1 MPNPPRDPPESAER
15 VGHGSG
21 RCLDG
26 SVHHNGTMKHLS
38 LAELEAGLDHVRAA
52 PRDAGTVEMIV
63 RRPSIEEREVLE
75 EAILDASEGLVGDT
89 WRSRSIE
96 ASDAGTPTLDS
107 QITLMNARFVDLVA
121 QARDRW
127 ALAGD
132 QLYVDLDVG
141 VENLPPGTTLTI
153 GTAVLE
159 ITARPHTGCSKFSR
173 RFGVDALRFVDSPTG
188 RDLRLRGV
196 YATVVRPGSI
206 RRGDVVKKL

>member
-1 MPNPPRDPPESAER
+1 MT
-15 VGHGSG
+15 VGRIGHN
-21 RCLDG
+21 G
-26 SVHHNGTMKHLS
+26 SVKHLS
-38 LAELEAGLDHVRAA
+38 LSELEDGLDHVRAA

-75 EAILDASEGLVGDT
+75 EAILDGVEGLVGDT
-89 WRSRSIE
+89 WRRRSIE
-96 ASDAGTPTLDS
+96 ASDDGVPTLDS

-159 ITARPHTGCSKFSR
+159 ITALPHTGCSKFSR
-173 RFGVDALRFVDSPTG
+173 RFGVEALQFVNSPTG